1 MAPAKALLH
10 ALTQAELLPTEGDN
24 RLALIPDLLKN
35 INGSQLQKL
44 EHSGLK
50 ISWLEVSGGEM
61 FFVPAGWFVCT
72 SSMGDGPT
80 TAIAQRM
87 LLKKA
92 KGNTSSQD
100 NINAILPLLGPIKQA
115 SIGML
120 ADLLTIA
127 DQS

>member
-1 MAPAKALLH
+1 
-10 ALTQAELLPTEGDN
+10 
-24 RLALIPDLLKN
+24 
-35 INGSQLQKL
+35 
-44 EHSGLK
+44 
-50 ISWLEVSGGEM
+50 
-61 FFVPAGWFVCT
+61 
-72 SSMGDGPT
+72 MGDGPT